1 MKPLSTVTYTYADF
15 DSGDSYDT
23 STGALVFTPK
33 TTLGAA
39 TYTLRLESTSSI
51 GEVVTMEGTG
61 LIVNPSSTNQTV
73 SGTPLNYPNPFKPST
88 QSTTVSY
95 TLAVDGTTSL
105 YIFDMHGKLIWK
117 RDYASGSMGGKA
129 GYNEVTWD
137 GRDDFSTQVG
147 NGIYPFRIVSNG
159 KVIGKGKIAVIE

>member
-1 MKPLSTVTYTYADF
+1 
-15 DSGDSYDT
+15 
-23 STGALVFTPK
+23 
-33 TTLGAA
+33 
-39 TYTLRLESTSSI
+39 
-51 GEVVTMEGTG
+51 MEGTG
-61 LIVNPSSTNQTV
+61 LIINPSSTNQTV

-105 YIFDMHGKLIWK
+105 YIFDMQAKLIWK